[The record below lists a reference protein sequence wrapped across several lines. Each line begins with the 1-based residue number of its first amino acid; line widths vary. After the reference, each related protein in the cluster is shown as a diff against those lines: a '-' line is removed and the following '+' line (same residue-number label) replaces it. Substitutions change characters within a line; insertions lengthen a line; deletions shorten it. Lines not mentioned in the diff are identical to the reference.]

1 MNKFDILAEEM
12 RDKPRKWLVTGCAG
26 FIGSHLL
33 ETLLQ
38 LDQTV
43 IGMDNFATGYRRN
56 LDDVRSSVGARQWS
70 RFSFLEADIR
80 DMAACRDAMQGVDS
94 VLHQAALGSVPR
106 SLKDPLTTHDVN
118 VNGFVNILIAA
129 RDAGVSSLTYASSSS
144 VYGDNPD
151 LPKVEERTGKPLS
164 PYALTKSIDE
174 MYADIFAR
182 CYGFKSVGL
191 RYFNVFGKRQDP
203 AGAYAA
209 VIPRWIAAMVSDQDV
224 FINGDGANSRDFCY
238 IQNVVQANLLAAFAP
253 EESRAQVYN
262 VGVGDNTSLL
272 QLFDHL
278 RSALASNGIEYLKQ
292 PVHREQ
298 RAGDVLHSQ
307 ADIGKAERLLGY
319 VPVFRIREGIGAA
332 VPWYVK
338 KLAGLSGVEELGE
351 LAAEGS

>member
-12 RDKPRKWLVTGCAG
+12 RNKPRKWLVTGCAG

-43 IGMDNFATGYRRN
+43 IGMDNFATGYRHN
-56 LDDVRSSVGARQWS
+56 LDDVQAAVDARQWS
-70 RFSFLEADIR
+70 RFSFFEADIR

-118 VNGFVNILIAA
+118 VNGFVNLLIAA

-151 LPKVEERTGKPLS
+151 LPKVEGRTGKPLS
-164 PYALTKSIDE
+164 PYAVSKSINE

-182 CYGFKSVGL
+182 CYGFKSIGL

-209 VIPRWIAAMVSDQDV
+209 VIPRWIAAMVLGEDV

-238 IQNVVQANLLAAFAP
+238 IRNVVEANLLAAFAP
-253 EESRAQVYN
+253 EESMAQAYN
-262 VGVGDNTSLL
+262 IGVGDNTSLT
-272 QLFDHL
+272 QLFDYL
-278 RSALASNGIEYLKQ
+278 RSALRDNGVDYPKQ

-307 ADIGKAERLLGY
+307 ADIDKARLLLHY
-319 VPVFRIREGIGAA
+319 APAFRIQEGINAT
-332 VPWYVK
+332 VPWYLEK
-338 KLAGLSGVEELGE
+338 IAASSGVNDSGRPV
-351 LAAEGS
+351 AMSR